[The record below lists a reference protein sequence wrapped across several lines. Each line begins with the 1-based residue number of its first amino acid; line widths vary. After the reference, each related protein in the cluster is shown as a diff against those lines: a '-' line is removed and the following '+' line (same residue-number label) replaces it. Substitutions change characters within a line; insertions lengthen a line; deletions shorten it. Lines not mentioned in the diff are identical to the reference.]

1 MCMPHHARCVPQ
13 ANGYLHSMQIGNNWT
28 FKIKA
33 CVNHD
38 GTCITKRTHLQ
49 HWGCEWYL
57 SSIGIAPTI
66 KRPACLWA
74 RHTFKHAFKSS
85 TAPCEQCLQYTT
97 FEIVPTN
104 VRCDLQTTA
113 CIGIGIGI
121 DISMHRHRHRHRHQH
136 ASASALACIGIG
148 ISMHRHVQ
156 QHASASA
163 SACIGTCIGM
173 HRHRHRHRH
182 TCSRRGIGIGIGISM
197 HRHWHR
203 HRHQHASASASA
215 CIGIG
220 ISMHRQ
226 VLSSEPAQS
235 FWAIRDRLELI
246 KRRFRSN
253 RQINCMYVAPEFA
266 YWTLRPVRTIN
277 CPACCEIKG

>member
-1 MCMPHHARCVPQ
+1 MCQSWWHMHHKKNAFAKLELWTKEILNWHCSYNQ
-13 ANGYLHSMQIGNNWT
+13 ATSVFVSTTHFQACIQIIN
-28 FKIKA
+28 
-33 CVNHD
+33 
-38 GTCITKRTHLQ
+38 RT
-49 HWGCEWYL
+49 
-57 SSIGIAPTI
+57 
-66 KRPACLWA
+66 LWA
-74 RHTFKHAFKSS
+74 VFTIHNIWNCTKECEVRS
-85 TAPCEQCLQYTT
+85 T
-97 FEIVPTN
+97 N
-104 VRCDLQTTA
+104 N
-113 CIGIGIGI
+113 
-121 DISMHRHRHRHRHQH
+121 
-136 ASASALACIGIG
+136 
-148 ISMHRHVQ
+148 
-156 QHASASA
+156 
-163 SACIGTCIGM
+163 
-173 HRHRHRHRH
+173 
-182 TCSRRGIGIGIGISM
+182 SM

-253 RQINCMYVAPEFA
+253 RQINWMYVAPEFA